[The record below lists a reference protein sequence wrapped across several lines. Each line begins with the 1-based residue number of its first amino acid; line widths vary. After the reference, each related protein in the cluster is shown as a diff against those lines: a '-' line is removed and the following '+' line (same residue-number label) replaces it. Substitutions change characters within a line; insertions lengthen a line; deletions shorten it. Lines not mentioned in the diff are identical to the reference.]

1 LIRRP
6 ELKADPFAQLK
17 LLDVQELDSR
27 LDALR
32 HRLATLPEHAELTTL
47 SASRAELDS
56 AAKDLALKVD
66 DLTREQ
72 KKADAD
78 VEQVKARR
86 KRDQDRM
93 DQGMVSNPK
102 DLEHLSHE
110 LVSLNRRISEL
121 EDIELEL
128 MEQLETAQ
136 SELAS
141 LRSRLEAVDE
151 KGKGLLAARDQK
163 AAGVSAE
170 SETVARE
177 RATTASGV
185 PADLM
190 ALYEK
195 LRESKGGVGA
205 AALRQRRCGGCG
217 LELSPADL
225 AAIKARPTDDVVRC
239 EECSRILVRTSESG
253 I

>member
-1 LIRRP
+1 
-6 ELKADPFAQLK
+6 LKHQ
-17 LLDVQELDSR
+17 
-27 LDALR
+27 
-32 HRLATLPEHAELTTL
+32 LATLPEHAELALL
-47 SASRAELDS
+47 SAARADLDA

-78 VEQVKARR
+78 VEQVKGRR

-93 DQGMVSNPK
+93 DQGLVTNPK

-110 LVSLNRRISEL
+110 LVSLDRRISDL
-121 EDIELEL
+121 EDIELEV
-128 MEQLETAQ
+128 MEQLEAAQ

-141 LRSRLEAVDE
+141 LRAQLEAIDE
-151 KGKGLLAARDQK
+151 KGKGVLASRNEKTASVQ
-163 AAGVSAE
+163 AE
-170 SETVARE
+170 SQTVGDDRK
-177 RATTASGV
+177 TTASGV

-190 ALYEK
+190 ALYDK

-205 AALRQRRCGGCG
+205 APLRQRRCEGCG

-225 AAIKARPTDDVVRC
+225 SAIKARPSDDVVRC

>member
-1 LIRRP
+1 M
-6 ELKADPFAQLK
+6 
-17 LLDVQELDSR
+17 
-27 LDALR
+27 
-32 HRLATLPEHAELTTL
+32 
-47 SASRAELDS
+47 
-56 AAKDLALKVD
+56 KVD

-72 KKADAD
+72 KKADQD

-93 DQGMVSNPK
+93 DQGLVSNPK

-110 LVSLNRRISEL
+110 LVSLDRRITEL
-121 EDIELEL
+121 EDIELEV

-141 LRSRLEAVDE
+141 LRDQLETIDE
-151 KGKGLLAARDQK
+151 KGKGLLASRDEK
-163 AAGVSAE
+163 AAALQEE
-170 SETVARE
+170 SQKVTGDR
-177 RATTASGV
+177 TWTASGV
-185 PADLM
+185 PDDLM